1 MSSVDA
7 MALEHPI
14 DALPAGTRLGS
25 YELLRVLGRGGFGVT
40 YAARVIGRPG
50 EMVAIKEWFPRGV
63 CRRRRNGDVEPVPGA
78 DLDSLHDAL
87 AMFSR
92 EAGVICTLRHPHLV
106 RGIEC
111 IHQHQTAYLVM
122 AYVSGRNLQESLR
135 EKHGSFRVTPAT
147 IAQLCLGIL
156 SALESVHGHGIVHA
170 DIKPDN
176 IFLGVGFEPILIDL
190 GSACVPTGAAKSSER
205 TYSMHYSAIEQVATR
220 HGHVGP
226 WTDIYQFS
234 AVLYR
239 CLTGG
244 KLPDAMVRAEAK
256 ADPIVPLLELKSSL
270 PKYPDEFLRAV
281 DAGLA
286 RFPKDRPQSLVSWRK
301 LLDPA
306 LRRMNHDSHGS
317 GHAREP
323 LHVSVVH
330 PPSKDKGH
338 PHAVPPP
345 VPVPQQVVADPRSVK
360 DPLQTAGLFLV
371 AVILLLGAVMFIQRC
386 ST

>member
-1 MSSVDA
+1 

-14 DALPAGTRLGS
+14 DALPAGTRVGS
-25 YELLRVLGRGGFGVT
+25 YEMLRVLGRGGFGVT
-40 YAARVIGRPG
+40 YAARVSGQSG
-50 EMVAIKEWFPRGV
+50 QMVAIKEWFPRGL
-63 CRRRRNGDVEPVPGA
+63 CRRRSNGDLEPVPGA
-78 DLDSLHDAL
+78 DQELIRDAL

-92 EAGVICTLRHPHLV
+92 EAEVICSIRHPNLV
-106 RGIEC
+106 RGIQC
-111 IHQHQTAYLVM
+111 LQKNRTAYLVM

-135 EKHGSFRVTPAT
+135 EKQGSFRVTPST
-147 IAQLCLGIL
+147 IAQLCHGML
-156 SALESVHGHGIVHA
+156 SALESVHSHGIVHA

-190 GSACVPTGAAKSSER
+190 GSACVPAGAAKSSER
-205 TYSMHYSAIEQVATR
+205 TYSMHYSAIEQVSTR
-220 HGHVGP
+220 YGHVGP

-256 ADPIVPLLELKSSL
+256 ADPIVPLIELRSSL
-270 PKYPDEFLRAV
+270 PHYPDEFLRAI

-286 RFPKDRPQSLVSWRK
+286 RFPKDRPQSLQSWRS
-301 LLDPA
+301 LLQPA
-306 LRRMNHDSHGS
+306 LQRMDHDSHGS

-323 LHVSVVH
+323 VPVSVVH
-330 PPSKDKGH
+330 PPSQDRGR

-345 VPVPQQVVADPRSVK
+345 LPVPQQATAHQQPVK
-360 DPLQTAGLFLV
+360 DPLRTAGLFLV
-371 AVILLLGAVMFIQRC
+371 AVILLLGAVMLIQKCRA
-386 ST
+386 

>member
-1 MSSVDA
+1 

-14 DALPAGTRLGS
+14 DALPAGTRVGS
-25 YELLRVLGRGGFGVT
+25 YEMLRVLGRGGFGVT
-40 YAARVIGRPG
+40 YAARVSGKSG
-50 EMVAIKEWFPRGV
+50 QMVAIKEWFPRGL
-63 CRRRRNGDVEPVPGA
+63 CRRRSNGDVEPVPGA
-78 DLDSLHDAL
+78 DLDLIRDAL

-92 EAGVICTLRHPHLV
+92 EAEVICSIRHPHLV

-111 IHQHQTAYLVM
+111 LQKNRTAYLVM

-135 EKHGSFRVTPAT
+135 EKQGSFRVTPST
-147 IAQLCLGIL
+147 IAQLCHGML
-156 SALESVHGHGIVHA
+156 SALESVHSHGIVHA

-176 IFLGVGFEPILIDL
+176 IFLGVGFQPILIDL
-190 GSACVPTGAAKSSER
+190 GSACVPAGAAKSSER
-205 TYSMHYSAIEQVATR
+205 TYSMHYSAIEQVSTR
-220 HGHVGP
+220 YGHVGP

-256 ADPIVPLLELKSSL
+256 ADPIVPLMELRSSL
-270 PKYPDEFLRAV
+270 PHYPDEFLRAI

-286 RFPKDRPQSLVSWRK
+286 RFPKDRPQSLQSWRK
-301 LLDPA
+301 LLQPA
-306 LRRMNHDSHGS
+306 LQRMDHDSHGS

-323 LHVSVVH
+323 VPVSVVH
-330 PPSKDKGH
+330 PAPDRGR
-338 PHAVPPP
+338 PQAIPPP
-345 VPVPQQVVADPRSVK
+345 LPAPQQATAHPQPVK

-371 AVILLLGAVMFIQRC
+371 AVILLLGAVMLIQKC
-386 ST
+386 SA

>member
-1 MSSVDA
+1 

-14 DALPAGTRLGS
+14 DALPAGTRVGS
-25 YELLRVLGRGGFGVT
+25 YEMLRVLGRGGFGVT
-40 YAARVIGRPG
+40 YAARVCGQSG
-50 EMVAIKEWFPRGV
+50 QMVAIKEWFPRGL
-63 CRRRRNGDVEPVPGA
+63 CRRRSNGDVEPVPGA
-78 DLDSLHDAL
+78 DLDLIRDAL

-92 EAGVICTLRHPHLV
+92 EAKVICSIRHPHLV

-111 IHQHQTAYLVM
+111 LQKNRTAYLIM

-135 EKHGSFRVTPAT
+135 EKQGSFRVTPAT
-147 IAQLCLGIL
+147 IAQLCHGML
-156 SALESVHGHGIVHA
+156 SALESVHSHGIVHA

-176 IFLGVGFEPILIDL
+176 IFLGVGFQPILIDL
-190 GSACVPTGAAKSSER
+190 GSACVPAGAAKSSER
-205 TYSMHYSAIEQVATR
+205 TYSMHYSAIEQVSTH
-220 HGHVGP
+220 HGNVGP

-256 ADPIVPLLELKSSL
+256 ADPIVPLIELRSSL
-270 PKYPDEFLRAV
+270 PHYPDEFLRAI

-286 RFPKDRPQSLVSWRK
+286 RFSKDRPQSLQSWRK

-306 LRRMNHDSHGS
+306 LRRMDHDSHGS
-317 GHAREP
+317 GHTREP
-323 LHVSVVH
+323 VPVSVVH
-330 PPSKDKGH
+330 PAPDRGR
-338 PHAVPPP
+338 PQAIPPP
-345 VPVPQQVVADPRSVK
+345 LPVPQQATAHPQPVK

-371 AVILLLGAVMFIQRC
+371 AVILLLGAVMLIQKC
-386 ST
+386 SA

>member
-1 MSSVDA
+1 

-14 DALPAGTRLGS
+14 DALPAGARVGS
-25 YELLRVLGRGGFGVT
+25 YEMLRVLGRGGFGVT
-40 YAARVIGRPG
+40 YAARVSGHSG
-50 EMVAIKEWFPRGV
+50 QMVAIKEWFPRGL
-63 CRRRRNGDVEPVPGA
+63 CRRRSNGDVEPVPGA
-78 DLDSLHDAL
+78 NQDSIHDAL

-92 EAGVICTLRHPHLV
+92 EAEVICSIRHPHLV
-106 RGIEC
+106 QGIEC
-111 IHQHQTAYLVM
+111 LQKNRTAYLVM

-147 IAQLCLGIL
+147 MAQLCHGML

-176 IFLGVGFEPILIDL
+176 IFLGIGFEPILIDL
-190 GSACVPTGAAKSSER
+190 GSACVPDGAAKSSER
-205 TYSMHYSAIEQVATR
+205 TYSMHYSAIEQVSTR

-256 ADPIVPLLELKSSL
+256 ADPIVPLMELRSSL
-270 PKYPDEFLRAV
+270 PHYPHEFLRAI

-286 RFPKDRPQSLVSWRK
+286 RFPKDRPQSLQSWRR

-317 GHAREP
+317 GHASEP
-323 LHVSVVH
+323 VPVSAGY
-330 PPSKDKGH
+330 PPAQDRGRADAFQS
-338 PHAVPPP
+338 PL
-345 VPVPQQVVADPRSVK
+345 PVPQQATAPPQPIK

-371 AVILLLGAVMFIQRC
+371 AVILLLGAVMLIQKC
-386 ST
+386 NA

>member
-1 MSSVDA
+1 

-14 DALPAGTRLGS
+14 DALPAGTRVGS
-25 YELLRVLGRGGFGVT
+25 YEMLRVLGRGGFGVT
-40 YAARVIGRPG
+40 YAARVCGQSG
-50 EMVAIKEWFPRGV
+50 QMVAIKEWFPRGL
-63 CRRRRNGDVEPVPGA
+63 CRRRSNGDVEPVPGA
-78 DLDSLHDAL
+78 DQESIRDAL

-92 EAGVICTLRHPHLV
+92 EAEVICSIRHPHLV

-111 IHQHQTAYLVM
+111 LQKNRTAYLVM

-135 EKHGSFRVTPAT
+135 EKQGSFRVTHAT
-147 IAQLCLGIL
+147 MAQLCLGML
-156 SALESVHGHGIVHA
+156 SALESVHSHGIVHA

-190 GSACVPTGAAKSSER
+190 GSACVPAGAAKSSER
-205 TYSMHYSAIEQVATR
+205 TYSMHYSAIEQVSTR

-256 ADPIVPLLELKSSL
+256 ADPIVPLMELRSSL
-270 PKYPDEFLRAV
+270 QHYPDEFLRAI
-281 DAGLA
+281 DTGLA
-286 RFPKDRPQSLVSWRK
+286 RFPKDRPQSLQNWRR

-306 LRRMNHDSHGS
+306 LRRMDHDSHRS

-323 LHVSVVH
+323 VHVSAVH
-330 PPSKDKGH
+330 PPAQDLGR
-338 PHAVPPP
+338 PQAVTPPL
-345 VPVPQQVVADPRSVK
+345 PVPQQAAADAQPVK

-371 AVILLLGAVMFIQRC
+371 AVILLLGAVMLIQKC
-386 ST
+386 SA

>member
-1 MSSVDA
+1 
-7 MALEHPI
+7 MALDHHI

-25 YELLRVLGRGGFGVT
+25 YEMLRVLGRGGFGVT
-40 YAARVIGRPG
+40 YAARVSGQSG
-50 EMVAIKEWFPRGV
+50 QMVAIKEWFPRGLC
-63 CRRRRNGDVEPVPGA
+63 CRRSNGNVEPVPGA
-78 DLDSLHDAL
+78 DQESIRDAL

-92 EAGVICTLRHPHLV
+92 EAEVICSIRHPHLV

-111 IHQHQTAYLVM
+111 LQKNRTAYLVM

-135 EKHGSFRVTPAT
+135 EKQGSFRVTPST
-147 IAQLCLGIL
+147 IAQLCHGML
-156 SALESVHGHGIVHA
+156 SALESVHRHGIVHA

-176 IFLGVGFEPILIDL
+176 IFLGVGFQPILIDL
-190 GSACVPTGAAKSSER
+190 GSACVPAGATKSSER
-205 TYSMHYSAIEQVATR
+205 TYSMHYSAIEQVSTR
-220 HGHVGP
+220 YGHLGP

-256 ADPIVPLLELKSSL
+256 ADPIVPLIELRSSL
-270 PKYPDEFLRAV
+270 PHYPEEFLRAI

-286 RFPKDRPQSLVSWRK
+286 RFPKDRPQSLQSWRR

-306 LRRMNHDSHGS
+306 LRRMDHNSHGP

-323 LHVSVVH
+323 VLVSVVH
-330 PPSKDKGH
+330 PPAHDSGRAK
-338 PHAVPPP
+338 AIPPP
-345 VPVPQQVVADPRSVK
+345 LPVPQQATADSQPVK
-360 DPLQTAGLFLV
+360 DPLKAAGLLLV
-371 AVILLLGAVMFIQRC
+371 AVIFLLGASMLIQKC
-386 ST
+386 SA

>member
-1 MSSVDA
+1 
-7 MALEHPI
+7 MALEHLI
-14 DALPAGTRLGS
+14 DALPAGTRLGA
-25 YELLRVLGRGGFGVT
+25 YEVLRVLGRGGFGIT

-63 CRRRRNGDVEPVPGA
+63 CRRRGNGDVEPVPGA
-78 DLDSLHDAL
+78 DLDSLRDAL

-111 IHQHQTAYLVM
+111 LHQHRTASLVM

-135 EKHGSFRVTPAT
+135 EKQGSFRVTPAT
-147 IAQLCLGIL
+147 MAQLSQGIL
-156 SALESVHGHGIVHA
+156 SALECVHAHGIIHA

-176 IFLGVGFEPILIDL
+176 IFLGVGLDPILIDL
-190 GSACVPTGAAKSSER
+190 GSACVPLGAARSSER
-205 TYSMHYSAIEQVATR
+205 TYSMHYSAIEQVSTR
-220 HGHVGP
+220 FGHVGP

-244 KLPDAMVRAEAK
+244 KLPDAVVRVETK
-256 ADPIVPLLELKSSL
+256 ADPVVPLIEFKSRL
-270 PKYPDEFLRAV
+270 PQFPEAFLRAI

-286 RFPKDRPQSLVSWRK
+286 RFPQERPQSIQSWRA

-306 LRRMNHDSHGS
+306 LYQMAPGLQSSGHGS
-317 GHAREP
+317 VTVAVQVVEP
-323 LHVSVVH
+323 LKAAWSL
-330 PPSKDKGH
+330 PP
-338 PHAVPPP
+338 ALPPQLP
-345 VPVPQQVVADPRSVK
+345 VPAHTGAHPQPVK
-360 DPLQTAGLFLV
+360 DPLMTAGLFLV
-371 AVILLLGAVMFIQRC
+371 AVILLLTAVLMLQRC
-386 ST
+386 SA